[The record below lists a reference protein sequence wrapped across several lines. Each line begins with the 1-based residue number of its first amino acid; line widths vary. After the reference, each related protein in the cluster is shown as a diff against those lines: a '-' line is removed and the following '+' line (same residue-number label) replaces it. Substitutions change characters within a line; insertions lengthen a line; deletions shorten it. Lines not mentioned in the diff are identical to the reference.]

1 MEIALLI
8 LAMSLVTFI
17 ARYAMIAILG
27 RYDVPPDVTR
37 ALAFVPIA
45 AFAAIAAPE
54 LFLRDG
60 FLSIG
65 LANPRFVAGIAA
77 AIAAFLS
84 RNVLVTLATGMGV
97 MWLVQV
103 LIR

>member
-1 MEIALLI
+1 
-8 LAMSLVTFI
+8 MSLVTFS

-27 RYDVPPDVTR
+27 RYDVPPDVIR

-45 AFAAIAAPE
+45 AFAAIAVPE

-60 FLSIG
+60 IFSIG
-65 LANPRFVAGIAA
+65 LANPRFVAGIGAV
-77 AIAAFLS
+77 IAAFFS